1 LRLPALHASNY
12 HEEWMMSLEDSG
24 PAAIESPA
32 LSWRQRRELLEL
44 VAAGVMSA
52 VFFTA
57 PVVLVRHTPP
67 AKSAPAPAPA
77 SAVAAKSTPV
87 PMAPLQAVQVVTMD
101 VAVPVSSPEL
111 AATPAVVHAVRWN
124 APPPSRRPVTP
135 RPPRQTLGRRIARLF
150 AGDGTHTVQPFPGVP
165 ATQR

>member
-1 LRLPALHASNY
+1 
-12 HEEWMMSLEDSG
+12 MSLEDSRRA
-24 PAAIESPA
+24 PVEPIA
-32 LSWRQRRELLEL
+32 LSRRQKRDLIEL

-57 PVVLVRHTPP
+57 PVVLLRHTLEMKPG
-67 AKSAPAPAPA
+67 PAPAPA
-77 SAVAAKSTPV
+77 VATKAAPAR
-87 PMAPLQAVQVVTMD
+87 MAPLESVQVVTMD

-124 APPPSRRPVTP
+124 APPRSPRSAPLVAS
-135 RPPRQTLGRRIARLF
+135 RPPRPTLGRRIARLF